1 MNLEQAVYALPST
14 QALLNAIA
22 DDADSGVV
30 VVFIP
35 DNVSRE
41 MVGRLIRNRLG
52 SLYSNVGDI
61 V

>member
-14 QALLNAIA
+14 QALLTAIA

-41 MVGRLIRNRLG
+41 NGWTAYQESTGFLVFQRWR
-52 SLYSNVGDI
+52 I